1 MSSTLFLHENI
12 TSMPRR
18 NINHVLILFSLTNEL
33 EMTINGKYHQLSNHI
48 AIINQGDLYQINK
61 GRNLIELKIPMAY
74 FYLEDATFFNCH
86 FDAHLLQSSH
96 FIKSIILN
104 NIEHMYNTS
113 HHDDKVIPK
122 IIRTFYKEA
131 VIRHPHIYI
140 PKIPVEQH
148 ILANLLTFIHDH
160 ITSNISLQDIAAHA
174 LISESYCSNLFVR
187 ILNINFK
194 DYYTSLKINHAI
206 RLLICTND
214 SITSISEQSGFSL
227 SLIHI

>member
-1 MSSTLFLHENI
+1 
-12 TSMPRR
+12 
-18 NINHVLILFSLTNEL
+18 
-33 EMTINGKYHQLSNHI
+33 
-48 AIINQGDLYQINK
+48 
-61 GRNLIELKIPMAY
+61 
-74 FYLEDATFFNCH
+74 
-86 FDAHLLQSSH
+86 LQSSH

-122 IIRTFYKEA
+122 IIQTFYKEA

-148 ILANLLTFIHDH
+148 ILINILTFIHDH
-160 ITSNISLQDIAAHA
+160 ITSNISLQDIAAHV

-214 SITSISEQSGFSL
+214 SITSISE
-227 SLIHI
+227 